1 MQYVFFSTLKFFFFF
16 FFFTCYESSV
26 PPAGHL
32 VVLGLKSSDTK
43 TKKLKAEHVI
53 YPWKAD
59 ILVIR
64 TMQSTQQVKSVSL
77 SYHQQLNKQQQI

>member
-1 MQYVFFSTLKFFFFF
+1 MEVYKRCMPILEYIFIL
-16 FFFTCYESSV
+16 
-26 PPAGHL
+26 PAGHL